1 MVEGVV
7 SNREL
12 SSIRA
17 MEILNYI
24 LGKGGFHPDRFTAF
38 GWGEHRPLV
47 TNKTKETRRLNRRMD
62 IVFVHEKPPEE
73 PRGIFTFKK
82 FFFKVFD

>member
-1 MVEGVV
+1 MHV
-7 SNREL
+7 
-12 SSIRA
+12 
-17 MEILNYI
+17 LNYV
-24 LGKGGFHPDRFTAF
+24 LAEGTLQKDRFTAY
-38 GWGEHRPLV
+38 GWAEYRPLI
-47 TNKTKETRRLNRRMD
+47 TNKTKETRRMNRRMD